1 MRSAL
6 IEKIKVVIIV
16 VLFITTILLLYLL
29 WSPGGRGIGFSGF
42 GGRSTSSDA
51 PTGAGLLRAEYSF
64 SSAVGLFNSVV
75 NFVLVF
81 AANSLCRKASGSSLW

>member
-42 GGRSTSSDA
+42 GGRSASSDA
-51 PTGAGLLRAEYSF
+51 PTGAGLLRAEYALR
-64 SSAVGLFNSVV
+64 SSGSGSTELSYDADG
-75 NFVLVF
+75 VF
-81 AANSLCRKASGSSLW
+81 AAA